1 MVLDKVDQ
9 PLLSRKMCKV
19 LRGIWKSQS
28 NGHMLITTRREK
40 KEVCHCVNFEPS
52 CCVEVFSSSFDDAKE
67 FILSRSSS
75 ENASDQEDT
84 LSELVV
90 ELGCLPLA
98 LELAGAHIR
107 SLQCPTSKYLKQY
120 KLEHL

>member
-19 LRGIWKSQS
+19 LRGIWKSRS

-40 KEVCHCVNFEPS
+40 KEVCHCVNLEPR
-52 CCVEVFSSSFDDAKE
+52 CCVEVFSSSLEDAKE
-67 FILSRSSS
+67 FILSRSNS
-75 ENASDQEDT
+75 ENASDQEHT

-98 LELAGAHIR
+98 LE
-107 SLQCPTSKYLKQY
+107 
-120 KLEHL
+120 